1 MWQSRIGGGRKP
13 TVTNPPVRTR
23 DPERVLEALDVSKSY
38 QRGDQSV
45 RALHGVTL
53 RVSAGER
60 LAVVGPSGSGK
71 STLLHLCGAMDRPS
85 HGTVHFNGRDLGALD
100 DDELTRL
107 RRQQVGFVFQSF
119 NLLPTLTVAQNIGLP
134 LRLGGQAESS
144 VTTAVGAVAERVG
157 LSSRLDHLP
166 QQLSG
171 GEAQRAAIARAVI
184 HQPAVL
190 IADEPTGH
198 LDTENGVRVLE
209 LLVALNRD
217 SKTSIVLAT
226 HDNYVAT
233 RMERVV
239 HMRDG
244 QIVDVAP

>member
-1 MWQSRIGGGRKP
+1 M
-13 TVTNPPVRTR
+13 
-23 DPERVLEALDVSKSY
+23 LETLDVSKSY
-38 QRGDQSV
+38 QRGDQCV
-45 RALHGVTL
+45 RALRGVTL

-60 LAVVGPSGSGK
+60 LAVVGPSGCGK

-85 HGTVHFNGRDLGALD
+85 QGTVHFKGQDLGALD
-100 DDELTRL
+100 DDELTQL

-119 NLLPTLTVAQNIGLP
+119 NLLLPTLTVAQNIGLP
-134 LRLGGQAESS
+134 LLLEGQAEGP
-144 VTTAVGAVAERVG
+144 VTAAVGVMAERVG

-184 HQPAVL
+184 HEPAVL
-190 IADEPTGH
+190 MADEPTGN
-198 LDTENGVRVLE
+198 LDSENGVRVLD

-217 SKTSIVLAT
+217 SNTSIVLAT
-226 HDNYVAT
+226 HDAYVAT
-233 RMERVV
+233 RMGRVV

-244 QIVDVAP
+244 QIVDP